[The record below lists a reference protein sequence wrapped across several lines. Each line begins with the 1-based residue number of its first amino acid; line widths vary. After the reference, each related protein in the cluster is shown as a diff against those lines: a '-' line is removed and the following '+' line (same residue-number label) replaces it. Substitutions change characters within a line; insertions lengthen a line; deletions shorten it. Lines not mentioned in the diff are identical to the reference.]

1 MRLTLRTLLAYLDDV
16 LEPAQTKELGEKIAE
31 SSVATALVN
40 RMREVMRRRRLSA
53 PAVQGAGAGIDAN
66 RVGEYLDN
74 TLSPEAV
81 ADIERVCLESDVHL
95 AEVAACH
102 QILTLVLGE
111 PVDVPLESRER
122 MYALGP
128 SAPALEFDPPRQ
140 TPSSASRIPS
150 VTEPNPA
157 RAAALSSSAGTNG
170 VPASGP
176 VEVQS
181 VVEEY
186 RTQGL
191 PDYLRPETTWKSY
204 LPYAALAAVLLL
216 WGGLFYIDPPITPK
230 RSPRER
236 AQEDLVLAPPVG
248 TEVPVSEELPGV
260 ATLTEADGGVP
271 GPETLDAV
279 ERAERIAAAPPA
291 GSAATTPRPATGPS
305 SRPVPA
311 PDSNLVSVDLGES
324 GPMETSATPSPSAST
339 TDDEPPLEAGDLR
352 RPAPGKKPSPA
363 AVAAVTSRP
372 IDPDPLPVATLDGD
386 PIPPAAVPTTAA
398 APGST
403 SSRPAPATA
412 VASAAPAS
420 EDDDPLPMAET
431 CRYISNSG
439 VAIGADRQTG
449 EWMVLARDRMIE
461 PSDALAVP
469 EPFDGEFEVGNRYRL
484 LVPGGTTLLR
494 LGSNPAAAHGWALI
508 RGRFEVTTD
517 GAADVTGQSAFSL
530 QIRDRLW
537 KIQMLAPDTRLCIA
551 MIPREPQDYE
561 EAFEGMTFRAA
572 VVLERGAVRIVGDS
586 TGEQLL
592 ENPGWLSL
600 TPGVQFGSTDIAD
613 PKAVQV
619 LERRPSWT
627 FGLPASA
634 GKNYAKLMEDK
645 FYDRTTPVDQSVT
658 GAVDDKRPLVSRLAV
673 DCLAQLQAI
682 PLLVDI
688 LHKTEHEESR
698 RSAIFAIRAW
708 LPEVE
713 ENRSVLRGELERRF
727 TPGDADIIY
736 RLLWGYGET
745 HLRDAD
751 ISRQLVEWLRHD
763 QIAIRELAWLHIS
776 RLARRDLEYRPNA
789 SPGQRQAAVNRILN
803 QLRGGGLL
811 PKAG

>member
-16 LEPAQTKELGEKIAE
+16 LEPAQAKELGEKIAE

-111 PVDVPLESRER
+111 PVDVPVESRER

-128 SAPALEFDPPRQ
+128 SAPALEFEAPEETR
-140 TPSSASRIPS
+140 TTASRIPS
-150 VTEPNPA
+150 VTDSNTA
-157 RAAALSSSAGTNG
+157 RVAALSSGAGTNG

-191 PDYLRPETTWKSY
+191 PEYLRPETTWKSY
-204 LPYAALAAVLLL
+204 LPYAALVAVLLL
-216 WGGLFYIDPPITPK
+216 WGGLFYIDPPIAPK

-236 AQEDLVLAPPVG
+236 AQEELVLAPPVG

-271 GPETLDAV
+271 GPETLDVV
-279 ERAERIAAAPPA
+279 ERAERIAATPPA
-291 GSAATTPRPATGPS
+291 SATRSVTGPTSRPAPAPS
-305 SRPVPA
+305 S
-311 PDSNLVSVDLGES
+311 DLVSVDLGDS
-324 GPMETSATPSPSAST
+324 GPMESTSPAAPATP
-339 TDDEPPLEAGDLR
+339 DDEPPLEAGDLR
-352 RPAPGKKPSPA
+352 RPSSGKKPIPT

-372 IDPDPLPVATLDGD
+372 IDPDSPPVATLEGD
-386 PIPPAAVPTTAA
+386 PAPTAPAPATTTATK
-398 APGST
+398 PGST
-403 SSRPAPATA
+403 PSKPAPATA
-412 VASAAPAS
+412 LASAAPAPV
-420 EDDDPLPMAET
+420 DNDDPLPMAEPCQYLSRT
-431 CRYISNSG
+431 GI
-439 VAIGADRQTG
+439 AIGADRQSG

-494 LGSNPAAAHGWALI
+494 LGPNPAAAHGWALI
-508 RGRFEVTTD
+508 RGRFEMTTD
-517 GAADVTGQSAFSL
+517 GAADVTSQTAISL

-600 TPGVQFGSTDIAD
+600 TPGVQFGSADIAD
-613 PKAVQV
+613 PKEIQL
-619 LERRPSWT
+619 LEKRPSWT
-627 FGLPASA
+627 FGLPTSA
-634 GKNYAKLMEDK
+634 GRNYAKLMEDK
-645 FYDRTTPVDQSVT
+645 FYDRTTPVDQSIT

-698 RSAIFAIRAW
+698 RSAIHAIRAW
-708 LPEVE
+708 LPEIE
-713 ENRSVLRGELERRF
+713 ENRTVLRGELERRF

-736 RLLWGYGET
+736 RLLWGYGES